1 MQDQASMIKYAPA
14 EGISEESRPAI
25 NDNVTPE
32 VRDMIQFLLSTCI
45 LNHRIENQHVIYERS
60 TSPVPAP
67 PSPTESMPGSRKS
80 ISGGRG
86 EGYASYSNMIPAP
99 SSRHFSNEKLPKD
112 FIIEL
117 RRKLSKS
124 LQQGTQFSS
133 YKPEP
138 LITNPIAKRIY
149 TQLLTSLTDSY
160 NETINRSR
168 RPEDLIV
175 LYCSAAQ
182 KILSVAGAESE
193 TLEQHLVSFVQYLI
207 YLLSRKGSYF
217 THKSLIRRLE
227 SYLNTLKSG
236 NTLSPAVTHAVPTT
250 SSQSQSRRQSLA
262 VASPQSQPDSR
273 HSSLA
278 APIVKVKKLIP
289 NPDIT
294 FFVQDMPLAQYVAR
308 LFNVSPS
315 YVQYL
320 LNDLSYSATE
330 KAAFDDLIKC
340 KRALNQ
346 YGLHPIYSP
355 SDFKDSTAYEKW
367 KMEEIESLNHDLDTL
382 KTSIPSFKDL
392 EEESDN
398 HYTQHDC
405 VYVPR
410 YPLKYYHTLISLCI
424 KYDNLNCEKDNFEL
438 SLDSLSLLEKIMIHW
453 RLTAVSECM
462 IILQEASYF
471 SSRGMLS
478 FKSLVDNI
486 FPYAMEGL
494 KTANQSSNL
503 EDRSLNLQEWT
514 SYEKS
519 IAYLTM
525 STTLEHAVSE
535 IVTQIDLTSS
545 DLQPEIEKITNFIN
559 TYVVP
564 FSMFDEFPRL
574 RITENHLMAVREQV
588 SFITEVRFQRES
600 LRFPVLMKEGGISF
614 TNMLNLIDEVKST
627 TSRIHAW
634 YQCIELFGFIDL
646 AGLATQFYLISFIR
660 YLKTNVLSDSKVKDI
675 SLYDPESYS
684 YEDFDQILDGLSDIV
699 LIFERSMEQK
709 ATKDHDD
716 AGISV
721 FLKMRKL
728 FAPLVLLKIQSSE
741 DERLKWVERIIKED
755 NFEPLPEAMVSTSI
769 VDLFT
774 TFKAMAKVV
783 TSLKWN
789 SPKTN
794 AEFCTAAMRVRILA
808 DYREFC

>member
-1 MQDQASMIKYAPA
+1 MIDFAPA
-14 EGISEESRPAI
+14 ESFPEEPRPPP

-45 LNHRIENQHVIYERS
+45 LNHRIENQLVIYERS

-67 PSPTESMPGSRKS
+67 LSPTENTPGNRKS

-86 EGYASYSNMIPAP
+86 EGYASYANVIPVP
-99 SSRHFSNEKLPKD
+99 SSRHFSNEKLPRD
-112 FIIEL
+112 FILEL

-124 LQQGTQFSS
+124 LHQGTQFSS

-149 TQLLTSLTDSY
+149 TQLLSGLTDSY

-175 LYCSAAQ
+175 LFCSAAQ
-182 KILSVAGAESE
+182 KILSVAGSESE

-236 NTLSPAVTHAVPTT
+236 NTLTPAVTHAVPSY
-250 SSQSQSRRQSLA
+250 SSQSQLRRQSLA
-262 VASPQSQPDSR
+262 PTSTQSQPDSR
-273 HSSLA
+273 RSSLT
-278 APIVKVKKLIP
+278 APIVKKVKKLIP
-289 NPDIT
+289 NTDIT
-294 FFVQDMPLAQYVAR
+294 FYVQDMPLAQYVAR
-308 LFNVSPS
+308 LFNVSPG

-320 LNDLSYSATE
+320 LNDLSYSATD

-340 KRALNQ
+340 KRALEQ

-355 SDFKDSTAYEKW
+355 GDFKDPNAYAKW
-367 KMEEIESLNHDLDTL
+367 KKEEIQNLNHDLDTL
-382 KTSIPSFKDL
+382 KASIPSFKDR
-392 EEESDN
+392 EEDSDDY
-398 HYTQHDC
+398 YTQHDC

-424 KYDNLNCEKDNFEL
+424 KYENLNCEKDNFQF
-438 SLDSLSLLEKIMIHW
+438 SLEALSLLEKIMIHW

-494 KTANQSSNL
+494 KTSNQSANQ

-545 DLQPEIEKITNFIN
+545 DLQPEIEKITDFIN

-614 TNMLNLIDEVKST
+614 TNMLNLINEVKST

-660 YLKTNVLSDSKVKDI
+660 YLKTNVLSDAKVKDT
-675 SLYDPESYS
+675 SLYDPESYT

-741 DERLKWVERIIKED
+741 EERLKWVERIIQED
-755 NFEPLPEAMVSTSI
+755 SFEPLPEAMVSTSI

-794 AEFCTAAMRVRILA
+794 AEFCTAAMRVSISGYHEVL
-808 DYREFC
+808 C